1 MKVRTHNMS
10 KNNNYLKSTNAPDP
24 VMETGFTVLQRV
36 KFELGNKQYYSDE
49 EYSLIIYENHLNPEA
64 TYNKDTDQRNMLETV
79 YAIMQ
84 TLSNDLDL
92 YRKIETEF
100 STEDQAYKY
109 LQLRLQDIQNRI
121 DSIPDP
127 EEEETSNV
135 SYMFY
140 NRRW

>member
-1 MKVRTHNMS
+1 
-10 KNNNYLKSTNAPDP
+10 
-24 VMETGFTVLQRV
+24 
-36 KFELGNKQYYSDE
+36 
-49 EYSLIIYENHLNPEA
+49 
-64 TYNKDTDQRNMLETV
+64 MLEAV
-79 YAIMQ
+79 YSIMQ

-92 YRKIETEF
+92 YRKVETEF

-127 EEEETSNV
+127 EAEESSNI
-135 SYMFY
+135 SYLYF

>member
-1 MKVRTHNMS
+1 MS
-10 KNNNYLKSTNAPDP
+10 TKNNYLKSTNAPDP

-49 EYSLIIYENHLNPEA
+49 EYSLIIYENHMNPEA

-79 YAIMQ
+79 YAILQ
-84 TLSNDLDL
+84 TLCNDLDVF
-92 YRKIETEF
+92 RRIETEF

-109 LQLRLQDIQNRI
+109 LHLRLQDIQNRI

-127 EEEETSNV
+127 EAEETSNV
-135 SYMFY
+135 SYMYF
-140 NRRW
+140 NRRY

>member
-1 MKVRTHNMS
+1 MS
-10 KNNNYLKSTNAPDP
+10 TNNNYLKGTGAPDP
-24 VMETGFTVLQRV
+24 MMETGFTVLQRV

-127 EEEETSNV
+127 ETEESSNV

>member
-1 MKVRTHNMS
+1 MS
-10 KNNNYLKSTNAPDP
+10 TKNNYIRKDIPDP
-24 VMETGFTVLQRV
+24 ALSTGFTVLQRV

-109 LQLRLQDIQNRI
+109 LQLRLHDFQNRI

-127 EEEETSNV
+127 EEESSNV

>member
-1 MKVRTHNMS
+1 MS
-10 KNNNYLKSTNAPDP
+10 TNNNYLKGTSTPDP
-24 VMETGFTVLQRV
+24 VMGTGFTVLQRV

-49 EYSLIIYENHLNPEA
+49 EYSLIIYENHMNPEA

-84 TLSNDLDL
+84 TLCNDLDIF
-92 YRKIETEF
+92 RKIETEF
-100 STEDQAYKY
+100 ATEDQAYKY

-127 EEEETSNV
+127 EEEESKRQIFLRI
-135 SYMFY
+135 S
-140 NRRW
+140 

>member
-1 MKVRTHNMS
+1 MS
-10 KNNNYLKSTNAPDP
+10 TKNNYIRNNIPDP

-79 YAIMQ
+79 YAILQ
-84 TLSNDLDL
+84 TLCNDLDVF
-92 YRKIETEF
+92 RRIETEF

-109 LQLRLQDIQNRI
+109 LHLRLQDIQNRI

-127 EEEETSNV
+127 EAEETSNV
-135 SYMFY
+135 SYMYF
-140 NRRW
+140 NRRY

>member
-1 MKVRTHNMS
+1 MS
-10 KNNNYLKSTNAPDP
+10 TNKNYLEGTGAPDSI
-24 VMETGFTVLQRV
+24 MGTGFTVLERV
-36 KFELGNKQYYSDE
+36 KFELGYKQYYSDE

-79 YAIMQ
+79 YSIMQ

-92 YRKIETEF
+92 YRKIESEF
-100 STEDQAYKY
+100 TTEDQAYKY

-121 DSIPDP
+121 DTIPNP
-127 EEEETSNV
+127 EEEEVSNV
-135 SYMFY
+135 SYMFF

>member
-1 MKVRTHNMS
+1 MS
-10 KNNNYLKSTNAPDP
+10 TKNNYLKSTNAPDP

-79 YAIMQ
+79 YAILQ
-84 TLSNDLDL
+84 TLCNDLDVF
-92 YRKIETEF
+92 RRIETEF

-109 LQLRLQDIQNRI
+109 LHLRLQDIQNRI

-127 EEEETSNV
+127 EAEETSNV
-135 SYMFY
+135 SYMYF
-140 NRRW
+140 NRRY

>member
-1 MKVRTHNMS
+1 MS
-10 KNNNYLKSTNAPDP
+10 TNNNYLKGTSTPDP
-24 VMETGFTVLQRV
+24 VMGTGFTVLERV
-36 KFELGNKQYYSDE
+36 KFELGNKPYYSDE

-64 TYNKDTDQRNMLETV
+64 TYNKDTDQRNMLEAV
-79 YAIMQ
+79 YSIMQ

-92 YRKIETEF
+92 YRKVETEF

-127 EEEETSNV
+127 EAEESSNI
-135 SYMFY
+135 SYLYF